1 MARFI
6 FTQTMK
12 IEKTMDVSFT
22 VDADSFELAHDLVH
36 DVLQTSRGKL
46 RPVCDVENM
55 FIGNKVIDMT
65 SQKDF
70 KVVDGRPCELI
81 CFGQKGWKEIGV
93 IDTKN

>member
-22 VDADSFELAHDLVH
+22 VDADSFEQAQDLVH
-36 DVLQTSRGKL
+36 DILETSRGKL

-55 FIGNKVIDMT
+55 LIGNKVIDMT

-70 KVVDGRPCELI
+70 NVVDGRPCELT
-81 CFGQKGWKEIGV
+81 CFCQKGWKEIGI

>member
-12 IEKTMDVSFT
+12 IEKTMDVSFA
-22 VDADSFELAHDLVH
+22 VDADSFEQAQDLVH
-36 DVLQTSRGKL
+36 DILETSRGKL

-55 FIGNKVIDMT
+55 LIGNKVIDMT

-70 KVVDGRPCELI
+70 NVVDGRPCELT
-81 CFGQKGWKEIGV
+81 CFCQKGWKEIGI